1 VKTQDKHLNEDQMI
15 RAIVDENDMTMA
27 EHNHLL
33 ECSLC
38 QKEKQSFAQVLRRIG
53 ETSKELVPPPQRR
66 FIPVIQEGFSLVRWR
81 PALAV
86 GMVIL
91 LLMIGIWGTS
101 LFTRFHKSGSVY
113 ISKQMESDQQSV
125 TEMMFAEE
133 DALPDRYLYIIGNGN
148 SDDDVYYDDEFLEF
162 VLPL

>member
-53 ETSKELVPPPQRR
+53 ETSKELVPSPRR
-66 FIPVIQEGFSLVRWR
+66 MFIPVHQERFSLLRWR

-86 GMVIL
+86 GVVIL

-101 LFTRFHKSGSVY
+101 LFTRFHKGGSVY